1 MIVLNGRCELR
12 AASVVLACVLSIS
25 CLTSPASARL
35 DTNTLAQVNAVPP
48 PGARLPAAIVMTDEN
63 GANRTLRQA
72 LGGRPNVLIL
82 ADFTCRTL
90 CGPVLA
96 IAAAGLAKTGL
107 RAGKDFGLV
116 VVGLDPKDSADDAR
130 AMQRDQI
137 GEGALT
143 AASTFLRGDEAAV
156 HRIAEAIGYRY
167 AYDATIDQY
176 AHPATVFITTADGR
190 ISRNLSGLALDAA
203 DLRLAL
209 VEAGNGQIGTFA
221 DHLRL
226 LCYGFDPA
234 KGIYTLT
241 IQRWLAFAAGLTIL
255 ALAGAIGFMLLRRPG
270 APAYRAQS
278 APSER
283 A

>member
-1 MIVLNGRCELR
+1 MIALKGRRELR
-12 AASVVLACVLSIS
+12 AASAVLASLLSIL

-35 DTNTLAQVNAVPP
+35 NADTLAQVDAAPP
-48 PGARLPAAIVMTDEN
+48 PGARLPTAIVMTDEN
-63 GANRTLRQA
+63 GANRSLGEA

-90 CGPVLA
+90 CGPILA
-96 IAAAGLAKTGL
+96 IVAAGLAKTGL
-107 RAGKDFGLV
+107 QAGSDFGLV

-130 AMQRDQI
+130 AMRRDQI
-137 GEGALT
+137 GDGALA
-143 AASTFLRGDEAAV
+143 AASTFLRGEEAAV
-156 HRIAEAIGYRY
+156 RQIAQAIGYSY
-167 AYDATIDQY
+167 AYDAAIDQY
-176 AHPATVFITTADGR
+176 AHPAAIFITTADGR
-190 ISRNLSGLALDAA
+190 VSRSLSGLALDAA

-209 VEAGNGQIGTFA
+209 VEAGNGQVGTFT

-241 IQRWLAFAAGLTIL
+241 IQRWLAFAAALTIL
-255 ALAGAIGFMLLRRPG
+255 VLAGAIGFMLIRRPG
-270 APAYRAQS
+270 AHAYRAQS

>member
-1 MIVLNGRCELR
+1 MIALNGRRELR
-12 AASVVLACVLSIS
+12 AASAVLASVLSIL
-25 CLTSPASARL
+25 CLTCPASARL
-35 DTNTLAQVNAVPP
+35 NADTLAQVDAAPP
-48 PGARLPAAIVMTDEN
+48 PGARLPTAIVMTDEN
-63 GANRTLRQA
+63 GANRSLGEA

-90 CGPVLA
+90 CGPILA

-107 RAGKDFGLV
+107 QAGRDFGLV

-130 AMQRDQI
+130 AMRRDQI
-137 GEGALT
+137 GDGALA

-156 HRIAEAIGYRY
+156 RQIAQAIGYQLRLRCRDRSVC
-167 AYDATIDQY
+167 ASGR
-176 AHPATVFITTADGR
+176 HLHHHADGR
-190 ISRNLSGLALDAA
+190 VSRSLSGLALDAA

-209 VEAGNGQIGTFA
+209 VEAGNGQVGTFA

-241 IQRWLAFAAGLTIL
+241 IQRWLAVCG
-255 ALAGAIGFMLLRRPG
+255 GVDDSRVGGRR
-270 APAYRAQS
+270 S
-278 APSER
+278 ASC
-283 A
+283 